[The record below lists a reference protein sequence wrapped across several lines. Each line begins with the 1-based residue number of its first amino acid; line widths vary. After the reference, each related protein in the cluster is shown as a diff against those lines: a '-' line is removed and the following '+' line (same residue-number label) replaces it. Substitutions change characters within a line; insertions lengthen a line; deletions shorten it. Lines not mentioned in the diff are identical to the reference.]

1 MLTQRVHFNRL
12 PMTIWRQAQAMGGAR
27 PQLRHRRLLQRPRHR
42 LQPLPQPRHG
52 LLRRLF
58 PPGRMSRPRR
68 SRQQPSLL
76 AHPLQ
81 QRLVRPT
88 CTATTSKRTG
98 ATACAPSVTAT
109 TGSTSSYRR
118 AMTAPST
125 SLPRPTGST
134 NTKAAGESSVRWEGN
149 HPKIVHH
156 FDNSGGGTHAFRFAK
171 LGRRQD

>member
-1 MLTQRVHFNRL
+1 VTYVNSKGTFQSVAYDNLATSPNDGRS
-12 PMTIWRQAQAMGGAR
+12 PSSTSTPTAATTSPPSTPTASST
-27 PQLRHRRLLQRPRHR
+27 LLC
-42 LQPLPQPRHG
+42 
-52 LLRRLF
+52 RLF